1 MRHTKLVL
9 ATMAMAVLA
18 ACGGT
23 SPSPGNQTPKIH
35 YTAQVTFGDS
45 LSDVGSYA
53 GRDVPNGTAQA
64 QRLKPDGLPIRDPRP
79 EPYATDASKVLGT
92 EAGVPLATEAGS
104 ILIIDDVVP

>member
-1 MRHTKLVL
+1 MGRSVRVSRSHPQAAAVCDRCGLWANHVDLVPQMEFHGL
-9 ATMAMAVLA
+9 HL
-18 ACGGT
+18 GRR
-23 SPSPGNQTPKIH
+23 GNILVH
-35 YTAQVTFGDS
+35 RS
-45 LSDVGSYA
+45 C
-53 GRDVPNGTAQA
+53 RDVPNGTAQA